1 MHGLVGSKEAEI
13 MDIFVNQT
21 NIVSVWN
28 FENCL
33 DGGKIFESLTQLNFL
48 DFLLMIWVYN
58 WLELVVLH

>member
-13 MDIFVNQT
+13 MDIFVNHT
-21 NIVSVWN
+21 NIVSVSN

-33 DGGKIFESLTQLNFL
+33 DGGKIFESLTHEFL
-48 DFLLMIWVYN
+48 DFFLMIWVHN